1 MIYQFRRGIMK
12 MNQVPP
18 LAEFIKGIA
27 DPRIDRKKLY
37 PLDELI
43 IITILAFLSG
53 AEGWEDIAEFAKCK
67 EELLKKHLELKN
79 GLPQHDVYGRVFRRL
94 DPEQLGICF
103 MEWVQAMRIPVEKE
117 VFAVDGKTMRG
128 SLDKFKCLKAAHIVS
143 VFATEN
149 RLTLAQVKT
158 DEKSNEITAI
168 PEVLALIAL
177 KGAIVTIDAMGCQY
191 KIADQIVEGGGDF
204 LFSLKGNQETLHDDV
219 AEYFKD
225 VDFKHPDEDIKVEIT
240 HDVDHGRIE
249 RRSHAV
255 SGNVGWLIDRH
266 PAWKTIKSIGVIESW
281 RDINGVEST
290 EKRYIISSLPATD
303 PKQFAAAARS
313 HWGIENTLHNILDV
327 AFKEDRIKIRCGN
340 SPENLNTVRKIAL
353 ALAKHDTTP
362 KRSTRKK
369 LKMMSWSS
377 DYLDSLLCNPNA
389 NFFAA

>member
-1 MIYQFRRGIMK
+1 MER
-12 MNQVPP
+12 NQVLP
-18 LAEFIKGIA
+18 LAKYFKGIE
-27 DPRIDRKKLY
+27 DPRMDRKKLY
-37 PLDELI
+37 PLDEVI
-43 IITILAFLSG
+43 VITVLAFLSG

-67 EELLKKHLELKN
+67 EEFLKKHLELKN

-103 MEWVQAMRIPVEKE
+103 MEWVQAMRIPVERE

-128 SLDKFKCLKAAHIVS
+128 SIDNFKCLKAAHIVS

-149 RLTLAQVKT
+149 RLALAQVKT
-158 DEKSNEITAI
+158 DDKSNEITAI
-168 PEVLALIAL
+168 PEVLALVAL

-191 KIADQIVEGGGDF
+191 KIAEQIVEGGGDF

-219 AEYFKD
+219 REYFKD
-225 VDFKHPDEDIKVEIT
+225 VDFKRPEEGVKVEVT

-255 SGNVGWLIDRH
+255 SGDVAWLIERH
-266 PAWKTIKSIGVIESW
+266 PAWDKIKSIGVIESR

-290 EKRYIISSLPATD
+290 EIRHYISSLPPD
-303 PKQFAAAARS
+303 PKLFAYAARS

-327 AFKEDRIKIRCGN
+327 VFREDRIKIRCGN
-340 SPENLNTVRKIAL
+340 SPENLNTIRKIAL
-353 ALAKHDTTP
+353 TLAKHDTTP

-369 LKMMSWSS
+369 LKLMGWSS
-377 DYLDSLLCNPNA
+377 DYLESLLCNPKA